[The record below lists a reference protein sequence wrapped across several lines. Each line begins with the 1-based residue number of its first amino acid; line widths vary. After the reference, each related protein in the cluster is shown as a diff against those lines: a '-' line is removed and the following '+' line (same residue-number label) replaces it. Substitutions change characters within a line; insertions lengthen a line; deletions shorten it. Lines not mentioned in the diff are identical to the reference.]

1 MKSTFCSVGP
11 NWVLSMDGHD
21 KLMGYQSSAFPLAVH
36 GYSQSKI
43 IVYSEENYCLLIK
56 IICLTY
62 PARWYFEYL
71 CESKTLPDH
80 IRIEKGLETTIM
92 ATMQEFLSNKGPN
105 ILTSDET
112 WSTVICRPS
121 TSIQL
126 GVYMYF
132 NILVFPYTLK
142 SGIDVSPAINLSE
155 IFHSGFYYPVTSFI
169 YFWNNFQTRQL
180 LFTSCLFAE
189 ITISL
194 HCIWKRMILWFSDS
208 SWGDFAFD
216 FRTHTHT
223 HTHKHT
229 HTHYYSSHLLSR
241 SRNIV
246 KVI

>member
-11 NWVLSMDGHD
+11 NWVLSMDRHD
-21 KLMGYQSSAFPLAVH
+21 KLMGYQSSAFLLAVH

-112 WSTVICRPS
+112 
-121 TSIQL
+121 
-126 GVYMYF
+126 
-132 NILVFPYTLK
+132 
-142 SGIDVSPAINLSE
+142 
-155 IFHSGFYYPVTSFI
+155 
-169 YFWNNFQTRQL
+169 
-180 LFTSCLFAE
+180 
-189 ITISL
+189 
-194 HCIWKRMILWFSDS
+194 
-208 SWGDFAFD
+208 
-216 FRTHTHT
+216 
-223 HTHKHT
+223 
-229 HTHYYSSHLLSR
+229 
-241 SRNIV
+241 
-246 KVI
+246 

>member
-1 MKSTFCSVGP
+1 
-11 NWVLSMDGHD
+11 
-21 KLMGYQSSAFPLAVH
+21 MGYQSSAFPLGVH

-43 IVYSEENYCLLIK
+43 FVYSEENYCLLIK
-56 IICLTY
+56 VICLTY

-71 CESKTLPDH
+71 YESKTLPDH

-112 WSTVICRPS
+112 WSTVICRRS

-155 IFHSGFYYPVTSFI
+155 IFHSGFYYPSHLI
-169 YFWNNFQTRQL
+169 YLFLEQFPNTAVAFYFLLGRWNHDIIALHLKADDFVVFWFFMRRL
-180 LFTSCLFAE
+180 
-189 ITISL
+189 
-194 HCIWKRMILWFSDS
+194 CIWLSCFFSLLA
-208 SWGDFAFD
+208 SW
-216 FRTHTHT
+216 T
-223 HTHKHT
+223 
-229 HTHYYSSHLLSR
+229 
-241 SRNIV
+241 
-246 KVI
+246 